1 MSVAVIDS
9 SRLVGE
15 TVVRVLVASD
25 MSAVLVGVDDDL
37 AGVDLVLADSQLP
50 PDILKA
56 VAARVAVTPC
66 CRLVLLAPQVT
77 KATRQVVRESGA
89 VLAVERSAEIHVL
102 LDTLRAV
109 VAGTQVAQPCAEA
122 ANHGLSSLTR
132 RELEILGLI
141 ATGATND
148 AVGTRLGISP
158 HTVRSHLANILG
170 KLGVTGKL
178 GAVTLVRESALI
190 SPPRRA
196 ATAPR

>member
-50 PDILKA
+50 PAILMA
-56 VAARVAVTPC
+56 VAARAAATPC

-77 KATRQVVRESGA
+77 RATLQVVRETGA
-89 VLAVERSAEIHVL
+89 VLAVERSAEISIL
-102 LDTLRAV
+102 LDTLRSV
-109 VAGTQVAQPCAEA
+109 VAGTEVAKPCTE

-132 RELEILGLI
+132 RELEILGLL

-148 AVGTRLGISP
+148 VVGTRLGISP

-170 KLGVTGKL
+170 KLGVSGKHV
-178 GAVTLVRESALI
+178 AVTLVRESALI
-190 SPPRRA
+190 PPPRRA